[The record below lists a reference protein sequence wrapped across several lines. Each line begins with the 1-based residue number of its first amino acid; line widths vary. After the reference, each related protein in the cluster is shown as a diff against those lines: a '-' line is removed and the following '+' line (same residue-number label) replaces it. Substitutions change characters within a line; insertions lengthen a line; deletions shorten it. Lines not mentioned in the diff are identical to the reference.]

1 MRAAFFLA
9 ILFALT
15 GCLWNPVLY
24 RAPLRD
30 ELVYARTADGWDVAM
45 HHYRPGPGVP
55 VQPYPVIVCHGISA
69 NERSWSLDAD
79 RSFPRFLAER
89 GWDVWAI
96 DLRGVGESAKPGLF
110 DDKSFDYPFDAYVT
124 QDVPAV
130 IAAVLKRT
138 GSRKVNWVG
147 HSMGGMVIYAYVAT
161 YGDDKLKTVT
171 TVGTPVAFDGGN
183 VYFAF
188 AQEYAASVSGVL
200 FSIRDKAL
208 LPVVAPFVG
217 PFKTRMEYVLW
228 NYDNMNDEAARRMV
242 FHGADDMAGGVLRQL
257 ATMFTYGRFESRD
270 GAIDY
275 LGGLS
280 RMRVPLHVTA
290 GMADNLGV
298 AQNTLPAYEAAGSQD
313 KRFRVFARANGYAAD
328 YGHND
333 LPVGDHSA
341 RDVYPALERWMRERQ
356 P

>member
-1 MRAAFFLA
+1 MRFVFFLA
-9 ILFALT
+9 TLLALA
-15 GCLWNPVLY
+15 GCLWSPVLQ

-30 ELVYARTADGWDVAM
+30 ELVYAHTADGWHVAM

-69 NERSWSLDAD
+69 NERSWSLDQE
-79 RSFPRFLAER
+79 RSFPRFLADR

-96 DLRGVGESAKPGLF
+96 DLRGVGESTKRLF
-110 DDKSFDYPFDAYVT
+110 GADYGFDAYVT
-124 QDVPAV
+124 QDLPAV
-130 IAAVLKRT
+130 IAEVQKRT
-138 GSRKVNWVG
+138 GARRVNWVG
-147 HSMGGMVIYAYVAT
+147 HSMGGMVIYAYVST
-161 YGDDKLKTVT
+161 FGDDKLKTVT
-171 TVGTPVAFDGGN
+171 TVGSPVAFDGAN

-188 AQEYAASVSGVL
+188 AQEYAASVSGAL

-228 NYDNMNDEAARRMV
+228 NYDNMSDDAARRMV
-242 FHGADDMAGGVLRQL
+242 YAGADDIAGGVLRQL
-257 ATMFTYGRFESRD
+257 ATMFTYGRFASED
-270 GAIDY
+270 GSIDY
-275 LGGLS
+275 LNGLS

-290 GMADNLGV
+290 GMSDNLGV
-298 AQNTLPAYEAAGSQD
+298 VQNTLPAYEAAGSRD

-333 LPVGDHSA
+333 MPVGDHAA
-341 RDVYPALERWMRERQ
+341 RDVYPELERWMRERQ
-356 P
+356 R